1 MPSWKKIL
9 QSGSAFSVLNIT
21 ASNISLGHTSHA
33 LLYNTESGHIT
44 YHNHGNTIPPVVSVM
59 SGTFRY
65 YTFAGNNP
73 FHVPIPSVIIELLS
87 QTGAV
92 ISSTVTNTT
101 NLLYEFSFGSI
112 SFGNYF
118 IRPRTGITPPQTLG
132 SYIWPNDAVQLSD
145 LTAMQLLANAGNPIG
160 IGIGYR
166 AADVNGDDLVD
177 ASDINYIDNKLF
189 NLSYPLPK
197 GDWVF
202 QLTGSGVPPET
213 YWYSGDTTLG
223 LPYTA
228 SQQNI
233 TDIEIRVRAVGD
245 VDGTGWVPGF

>member
-65 YTFAGNNP
+65 YTFTGNNP
-73 FHVPIPSVIIELLS
+73 FPISIPSVIIELRS

-92 ISSTVTNTT
+92 ISSTVTNII
-101 NLLYEFSFGSI
+101 NLPYEFSFTNI

-118 IRPRTGITPPQTLG
+118 IRPRTGTIPPQTLG
-132 SYIWPNDAVQLSD
+132 SYTWPNSAVDATD
-145 LTAMQLLANAGNPIG
+145 LTAMQLLANAGNPIE
-160 IGIGYR
+160 IGIGNR
-166 AADVNGDDLVD
+166 AADVNGDDFVD
-177 ASDINYIDNKLF
+177 ASDIGDVSNKLF
-189 NLSYPLPK
+189 NLSYPLLK

-213 YWYSGDTTLG
+213 YWYSGDTTFG

-245 VDGTGWVPGF
+245 VNGNGWVSGL

>member
-65 YTFAGNNP
+65 YAVTGNNTIP
-73 FHVPIPSVIIELLS
+73 VPIPSVIIELLS

-92 ISSTVTNTT
+92 ISSTVTNQINAST
-101 NLLYEFSFGSI
+101 EFSFTNI

-118 IRPRTGITPPQTLG
+118 IRPQTGTTPPEELG
-132 SYIWPNDAVQLSD
+132 IYTWPNSAVDASD

-160 IGIGYR
+160 IGYR
-166 AADVNGDDLVD
+166 AADVNGDGFVD
-177 ASDINYIDNKLF
+177 ASDIGDVSNKLF

-245 VDGTGWVPGF
+245 VNGTGWVPGF

>member
-21 ASNISLGHTSHA
+21 ASNISLGHTSHV

-65 YTFAGNNP
+65 YVVQGGTP
-73 FHVPIPSVIIELLS
+73 YHVPIPSVIIQLLS

-101 NLLYEFSFGSI
+101 NLLYQFSFGSI

-132 SYIWPNDAVQLSD
+132 SYIWPNYAVDASD
-145 LTAMQLLANAGNPIG
+145 LRAMQLLANVGNPIG
-160 IGIGYR
+160 IGIGDR
-166 AADVNGDDLVD
+166 AADVNGDGFVD
-177 ASDINYIDNKLF
+177 GGDITIISNKLGHP
-189 NLSYPLPK
+189 NTPLPK

-213 YWYSGDTTLG
+213 YWYGNEPLG

-245 VDGTGWVPGF
+245 VNGTGWVPGL